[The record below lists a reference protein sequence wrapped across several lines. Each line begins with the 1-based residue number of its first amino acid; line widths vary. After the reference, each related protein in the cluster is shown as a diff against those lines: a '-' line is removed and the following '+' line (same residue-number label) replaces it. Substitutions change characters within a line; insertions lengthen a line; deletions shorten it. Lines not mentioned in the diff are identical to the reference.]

1 MKQTNDGYGVYSL
14 D

>member
-1 MKQTNDGYGVYSL
+1 MKQTNDSYGVYSL